1 MAEKKTAQKVDEVQN
16 QDCFIIMPIAD
27 VDDRPKGHFQ
37 HVYANII
44 KPACSNAG
52 YKAVRADEVKQTN
65 LIHLD
70 ILKQLIEAPIAICDL
85 SNRNPNVLFELG
97 IRQAFDKPT
106 VLIQELGTPKIF
118 DIAPLRYLE
127 YCKEMRYHDV
137 LHIQNELAESIRA
150 TVSANGQQ
158 GNVNSIVKLLA
169 LNSPAQMP
177 DIENSREIL
186 SLDVMHAEMRQM
198 KSLLES
204 SIISNRASKSSFALV
219 EYERLHDEYHRLLNS
234 KRIDPNER
242 MERMHNLIRNIEESM
257 ANCRDSESHSYFSA
271 LMNKVH
277 RTL

>member
-1 MAEKKTAQKVDEVQN
+1 MAEKKATKANEEQCK
-16 QDCFIIMPIAD
+16 DCFIIMPIAET
-27 VDDRPKGHFQ
+27 DDRPKGHFQ
-37 HVYANII
+37 HVYSNII
-44 KPACSNAG
+44 KPACENAG

-106 VLIQELGTPKIF
+106 VLIQEQGTPKIF

-137 LHIQNELAESIRA
+137 LQSQNDLAEAIGA
-150 TVSANGQQ
+150 TVAADGQQ

-177 DIENSREIL
+177 DIENSRELL
-186 SLDVMHAEMRQM
+186 SLDVMHAEVRQM
-198 KSLLES
+198 KSLLEDVAS
-204 SIISNRASKSSFALV
+204 SRRSSKGSFALV
-219 EYERLHDEYHRLLNS
+219 EYERLSDEFQRLQNA
-234 KRIDPNER
+234 KRMSPDER
-242 MERMHNLIRNIEESM
+242 VERMHRLIRNIEESM
-257 ANCRDSESHSYFSA
+257 VHCHDSESHHYFHV
-271 LMNKVH
+271 LMDKVH
-277 RTL
+277 RAI

>member
-1 MAEKKTAQKVDEVQN
+1 MAEKKAAKANEEQCK
-16 QDCFIIMPIAD
+16 DCFIIMPIAET
-27 VDDRPKGHFQ
+27 DDRPKGHFQ
-37 HVYANII
+37 HVYSNII
-44 KPACSNAG
+44 KPACENAG

-106 VLIQELGTPKIF
+106 VLIQEQGTPKIF

-137 LHIQNELAESIRA
+137 LQSQNELAEAIIA
-150 TVSANGQQ
+150 TVGADGQQ

-177 DIENSREIL
+177 DIENSRELL
-186 SLDVMHAEMRQM
+186 SLDVMHAEVRQM
-198 KSLLES
+198 KSLLEDVAS
-204 SIISNRASKSSFALV
+204 SRRSSKGSFALV
-219 EYERLHDEYHRLLNS
+219 EYERLSDEFQRLQNT
-234 KRIDPNER
+234 KRMSPDER
-242 MERMHNLIRNIEESM
+242 VERMHRLIRNIEESM
-257 ANCRDSESHSYFSA
+257 VHCHDPESHHYFHV
-271 LMNKVH
+271 LMDKVH
-277 RTL
+277 RAI